1 MTALQAI
8 ILAIVQGIT
17 ELFPISSLGHA
28 VIMPKLLGWNVDQ
41 SSDDFLPV
49 LVVMHLGTAVAL
61 LLYFWRD
68 WFDFLMAVV
77 FRRGPR
83 AAQESRLFWKVVVAT
98 IPAIILGAGLEHILR
113 GLFGSA
119 IYTAGFLIA
128 NGVMLFVAD
137 RWRRGTERS
146 IDNLRWGDA
155 LVIGL
160 WQCLALIPGFSRSGA
175 TMAGGYL
182 AGLKHE
188 DAARFSFLTATP
200 IIIAATVFELPKL
213 LHHHGAS
220 GHAGFGHVAIL
231 AGVVA
236 GVVAFISVAALM
248 RWFRAHEE
256 KGGFTPFAIYC
267 VLAGAGSLAWML
279 VH

>member
-41 SSDDFLPV
+41 SSDDFLPF
-49 LVVMHLGTAVAL
+49 LVVMHLGTAIAL

-68 WFDFLMAVV
+68 WYDFLMAVV
-77 FRRGPR
+77 FRRGAR
-83 AAQESRLFWKVVVAT
+83 AALERRLFWRVVVAT
-98 IPAIILGAGLEHILR
+98 IPVVIMGYFLEKKLKEVFGLPTI
-113 GLFGSA
+113 A
-119 IYTAGFLIA
+119 AGFLIA
-128 NGVMLFVAD
+128 NGIMLFVAD
-137 RWRRGTERS
+137 RWRGRSDRS
-146 IDNLRWGDA
+146 IDQLRWGDA

-160 WQCLALIPGFSRSGA
+160 FQCLALIPGFSRSGA

-182 AGLKHE
+182 SGLKHE

-200 IIIAATVFELPKL
+200 VILGATVLEAPKL
-213 LHHHGAS
+213 LHHHSSLGS
-220 GHAGFGHVAIL
+220 VAVL

-236 GVVAFISVAALM
+236 GVVAFISVWALM

-267 VLAGAGSLAWML
+267 VLAGAGALAWMTFG
-279 VH
+279 